1 MSEQHSHD
9 AEVHS
14 HEHAHVT
21 HYLSGGQAW
30 THLADA
36 PDRKATR
43 PHTTFGGAEP
53 LKGLRHFAQQR
64 SQSWR
69 VRCLRPAVDGSIQRG
84 RASRRHGDW

>member
-21 HYLSGGQAW
+21 HYLGGGQDW

-36 PDRKATR
+36 PERKATR
-43 PHTTFGGAEP
+43 PHTTFGGVEP
-53 LKGLRHFAQQR
+53 LKGLRHFCTAAIAILA
-64 SQSWR
+64 SE
-69 VRCLRPAVDGSIQRG
+69 VLEAAVDG
-84 RASRRHGDW
+84 RRLNSAR